1 MHFPQLIPNSPFFQ
15 IDQNVQF
22 DLGTLPTV
30 EQPEVKEETAKTS
43 DQAARLAQNS
53 QPPPMPKEHR
63 SCTQTLAKQC
73 RELLNG
79 IRDMTYLSSKEDAL
93 RVLRKKLQD
102 ASVLFSRVSTI

>member
-22 DLGTLPTV
+22 DLGTLPT
-30 EQPEVKEETAKTS
+30 VKEETAKTS